1 LIAENDCGDDDDDDD
16 GMTER
21 NMDNV
26 QRNIIGMDFF
36 SKDSRFHVFVNQ
48 LVFFFFLGLIIIGFT
63 KDLAPIYFSKG
74 RGSCIRTFL
83 FRCIG
88 CRRILY

>member
-1 LIAENDCGDDDDDDD
+1 LIAENDCGDDDDDDDD

-36 SKDSRFHVFVNQ
+36 FK
-48 LVFFFFLGLIIIGFT
+48 GF
-63 KDLAPIYFSKG
+63 
-74 RGSCIRTFL
+74 
-83 FRCIG
+83 
-88 CRRILY
+88 